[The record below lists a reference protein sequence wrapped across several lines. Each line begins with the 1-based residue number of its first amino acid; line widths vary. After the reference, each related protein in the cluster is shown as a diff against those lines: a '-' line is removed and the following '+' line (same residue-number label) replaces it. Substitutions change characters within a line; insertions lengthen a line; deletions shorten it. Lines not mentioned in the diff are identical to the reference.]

1 MFARLISLI
10 GIFVIVY
17 VMLVFLSPNI
27 ADQYWDKDINAKI
40 REFKD
45 QTLHFASGSEDPK
58 SLFEKV
64 KSNTDTYIKETKE
77 QAKELET
84 TVNTKIEQA
93 KEASNAVQNAYSGVI
108 DAKQK
113 IQILTGTGK

>member
-1 MFARLISLI
+1 MLSRLFALVCI
-10 GIFVIVY
+10 IVLLY
-17 VMLVFLSPNI
+17 IMWVFLLPNI
-27 ADQYWDKDINAKI
+27 ADQYGDKSLNAKI
-40 REFKD
+40 RDFKN
-45 QTLHFASGSEDPK
+45 QSLQFASWSDTPQ

-113 IQILTGTGK
+113 IQVLTGTGK